1 MLADGLETVGTAY
14 TEPNSV
20 LVSPGAL
27 LRPRRLLICCS
38 FADGLR
44 VQKILSAAAYL
55 PASTQPS
62 TIR

>member
-14 TEPNSV
+14 TEPISV
-20 LVSPGAL
+20 LVSPEAL
-27 LRPRRLLICCS
+27 LRPRRLLVCSS

-44 VQKILSAAAYL
+44 VQKILSPAAYL
-55 PASTQPS
+55 PATTQSS